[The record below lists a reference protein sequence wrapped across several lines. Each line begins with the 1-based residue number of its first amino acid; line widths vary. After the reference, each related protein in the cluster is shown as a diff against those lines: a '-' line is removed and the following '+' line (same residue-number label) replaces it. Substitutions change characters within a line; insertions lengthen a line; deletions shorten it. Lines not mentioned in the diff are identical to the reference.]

1 MSKSHCECSKS
12 EPEITA
18 SHEPEVGQ
26 SHLIRSTIY
35 QTVLSE
41 ESWEYDNSYQGHP
54 PDVRAMENP
63 TIVGIA
69 DVFTQ
74 KDMVQIRW
82 IHGHTHETIPAHYFN
97 NLVSDG

>member
-1 MSKSHCECSKS
+1 MSKSHCECSKA
-12 EPEITA
+12 EPEIAA
-18 SHEPEVGQ
+18 SHAPEVGQ
-26 SHLIRSTIY
+26 SRSTIY
-35 QTVLSE
+35 PAVLSE

-54 PDVRAMENP
+54 LDVRVIENP
-63 TIVGIA
+63 TIVGVA

-82 IHGHTHETIPAHYFN
+82 IHGYTHETIPAHYFN